1 MSLSVWDR
9 KGSFTAVEREG
20 WWMSGVK
27 FGMTKKGWLQK
38 SCGSCGPSRGI
49 CSEGKRKDQEKGSWR
64 SEEEEKKRRVGVL
77 NAASWV
83 IARRWTNRAGGGR
96 DGGQNRGCGRGDV
109 STVGTV
115 SKAGR
120 GRRKGEKGGGVFS
133 GQGERTTETVSHT
146 VPNMASA
153 DQSPSIDWPEHL
165 TTQTNP
171 FTSLF
176 CRDLAGKI
184 TVD

>member
-77 NAASWV
+77 NSSG
-83 IARRWTNRAGGGR
+83 RAITGMVDEG
-96 DGGQNRGCGRGDV
+96 V
-109 STVGTV
+109 VGIW
-115 SKAGR
+115 R
-120 GRRKGEKGGGVFS
+120 
-133 GQGERTTETVSHT
+133 
-146 VPNMASA
+146 
-153 DQSPSIDWPEHL
+153 
-165 TTQTNP
+165 
-171 FTSLF
+171 
-176 CRDLAGKI
+176 
-184 TVD
+184 